1 MSIKAVIF
9 DYGKVLSHSED
20 PVAQK
25 KLIELSRLDRPG
37 FDKHYWRHRHDYDL
51 GVLDGRSYWDAIATD
66 AGLDYAPHEIDALIE
81 TDILMW
87 TSLNERMLL
96 WVVALQDA
104 GFRTAILSNMG
115 FEILGYMRQEFGWL
129 THFQHHT
136 WSCELG
142 IAKPDP
148 AIYLHTCDK
157 LGVSPEEAIFLDD
170 KIENIT
176 AANSVGLNAFL
187 FTTVEKLRG
196 DLAERGFDKALPPL
210 PA

>member
-9 DYGKVLSHSED
+9 DYGKVLSLSED

-25 KLIELSRLDRPG
+25 KLLELSRLDRPG

-51 GVLDGRSYWDAIATD
+51 GVLDGRSYWDAIAQG
-66 AGLDYAPHEIDALIE
+66 AGIDYAPHEIDALIE

-87 TSLNERMLL
+87 TSLNERMLA

-148 AIYLHTCDK
+148 EIYLHTCDK
-157 LGVSPEEAIFLDD
+157 LGVRPEESIFLDD
-170 KIENIT
+170 KPENIL
-176 AANSVGLNAFL
+176 AANSVGLNAIL
-187 FTTVEKLRG
+187 FTTVEKLRE
-196 DLAERGFDKALPPL
+196 DLAERGFERELPPL
-210 PA
+210 S

>member
-9 DYGKVLSHSED
+9 DYGKVLSLSED

-25 KLIELSRLDRPG
+25 KLLELSRLDRPG

-51 GVLDGRSYWDAIATD
+51 GVLDGRSYWDAIAQG
-66 AGLDYAPHEIDALIE
+66 AGIDYAPHEIDALIE

-87 TSLNERMLL
+87 TSLNERMLA

-148 AIYLHTCDK
+148 EIYLHTCDK
-157 LGVSPEEAIFLDD
+157 LGVKPEESIFLDD
-170 KIENIT
+170 KPENIA
-176 AANSVGLNAFL
+176 AANSVGLNAIL
-187 FTTVEKLRG
+187 FETVEKLRV
-196 DLAERGFDKALPPL
+196 DLAARGFDRELPPL
-210 PA
+210 S